1 MLNVA
6 IFSDKRGD
14 AKLMINFFGLISI
27 FYLDDDS
34 MNTTPTIMSSFQV
47 TARIW
52 DIQEVKVCLY
62 IVAKFVRSSSRT
74 NSIWELPLQGWWFT
88 DSRSFWYIY
97 WHMIE
102 VSVSNALSSSWARH
116 NMLMICTKYS
126 LILTY
131 QKCVDAPLCC
141 CNAKIYYEKF
151 RTDDSGF

>member
-74 NSIWELPLQGWWFT
+74 NSI
-88 DSRSFWYIY
+88 
-97 WHMIE
+97 
-102 VSVSNALSSSWARH
+102 
-116 NMLMICTKYS
+116 
-126 LILTY
+126 
-131 QKCVDAPLCC
+131 
-141 CNAKIYYEKF
+141 
-151 RTDDSGF
+151 